1 MKRSRFLI
9 FPLILFS
16 VLLFS
21 SPDLSAQ
28 SRFKTRK
35 AEKSL
40 SGSKRKAPKE
50 AKVKQPRAVSKAKK
64 TQEKNE
70 DRLKKDY
77 KKAVKQNKARH
88 YNIQSRDVKERM
100 EQNEIDIKARDK
112 ERRKKARK
120 DARKK
125 GSAKKKFKKR

>member
-1 MKRSRFLI
+1 MRRFRFLI

-16 VLLFS
+16 VLLIS

-28 SRFKTRK
+28 SKFKTRK

-50 AKVKQPRAVSKAKK
+50 TKVRQPRAVSKAKK

-77 KKAVKQNKARH
+77 KKAVKANKARH

-100 EQNEIDIKARDK
+100 EQNEQDIKARDK
-112 ERRKKARK
+112 EKRKKARK